1 MANAPANHSKSTRFS
16 LFYARFP
23 RQIKR
28 KWWVENI
35 ALLITELL
43 TLFYKDII
51 DVDMWSWKK
60 NWRGISIRNSQHT
73 IHEISRYIT
82 RRYTKPIGCIAL
94 RDSIF
99 GQFEESTGLCVTRYR
114 GEEVNAPGLSRI
126 TPMMY
131 HPSPQWNLVELV
143 FQKVWD
149 SRGP

>member
-1 MANAPANHSKSTRFS
+1 MMSWEHCFINYGTFDTFLQRHYWRWHVKFST
-16 LFYARFP
+16 
-23 RQIKR
+23 
-28 KWWVENI
+28 
-35 ALLITELL
+35 
-43 TLFYKDII
+43 
-51 DVDMWSWKK
+51 SWKK